1 MFLCAVR
8 GVPKLSPGVVQ
19 TLPWGVKLSRIRVKT
34 FPWGSENFPSGSE
47 IPPRLVKNPP
57 RGAGPAPRR
66 GLNFDAGGQDFHAG
80 RAKFPVARC
89 GCPFGRSG
97 NAPSQ
102 VGFFT
107 AAGPSSPSSLVL
119 TAPLHPTNTL
129 PHAPSKLHC
138 TSSPHRPPPP
148 PHEQLPPEAR
158 PSWHSCASCNLRNF
172 PYGTE

>member
-1 MFLCAVR
+1 MGPLCDSTQ
-8 GVPKLSPGVVQ
+8 GVWSFFGSNWSRKGAIYDPAPGL
-19 TLPWGVKLSRIRVKT
+19 TARASSGMRPGRYIGRWGRV
-34 FPWGSENFPSGSE
+34 SGSCGSRAAFSRFLNDVA
-47 IPPRLVKNPP
+47 PPRLVKNPP

-119 TAPLHPTNTL
+119 TAPLFASL
-129 PHAPSKLHC
+129 PSK
-138 TSSPHRPPPP
+138 SKSPRVVVDG
-148 PHEQLPPEAR
+148 
-158 PSWHSCASCNLRNF
+158 F
-172 PYGTE
+172 